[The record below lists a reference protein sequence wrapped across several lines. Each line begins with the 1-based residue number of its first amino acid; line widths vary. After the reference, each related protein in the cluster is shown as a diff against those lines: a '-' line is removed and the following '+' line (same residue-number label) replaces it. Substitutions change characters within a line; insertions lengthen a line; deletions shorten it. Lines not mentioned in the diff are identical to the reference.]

1 MITKIEVDGFKS
13 LTDFDLCLNTGLNIL
28 VGPNGAGKTNII
40 LFFEFLSNIFSN
52 QIGNAISNVGGAGF
66 IFQKIGKEDYKDTIT
81 CKIYGSY
88 KAEPDQHIIYEYSFQ
103 IKISFENDDIF
114 YSHQNI
120 KIGLTSQFWKTPDAP
135 EYPTKWD
142 IDISYSFKGN
152 KQDQLTIHNINKE
165 TIKTRFIRTEVQQEL
180 EDDLKEYL
188 SHPEPAHNSIIGNIA
203 SLDDDFYPIK
213 FDLQGGENFS
223 ISPSKVRE
231 SEDSATPP
239 GIKKDG
245 SGLATTLYA
254 IKKRRPIINPATG
267 RFWLAK
273 AIFSTTTF
281 NLTSLDKITNY
292 LKLANPTITNL
303 DVENDP
309 FSNKLIIKVF
319 IKTGDYESV
328 LPLSSMSDG
337 TIKWLTLITAILTSK
352 TIFSIEEPENF
363 LHPWMQAEIANIMR
377 NHLEEKQTPA
387 FVLMTTHSES
397 LLNYARPE
405 EIIIVDLS
413 EGSTR
418 ARRISDVDTIR
429 EEIANSGFG
438 LGHFYF
444 SNSLINE

>member
-13 LTDFDLCLNTGLNIL
+13 LSNFDLNLNTGLNIL

-66 IFQKIGKEDYKDTIT
+66 IFQKIGKEDYRDTIK

-88 KAEPDQHIIYEYSFQ
+88 KAEMDQYIIYEYSFQ

-114 YSHQNI
+114 YSDQNI
-120 KIGLTSQFWKTPDAP
+120 KIGLTSQFWKSPDAP
-135 EYPTKWD
+135 EYPTNWD
-142 IDISYSFKGN
+142 IDISYLFKGN

-188 SHPEPAHNSIIGNIA
+188 SQPEPAHNSLIGNIA
-203 SLDDDFYPIK
+203 SLDDYFYPIK

-231 SEDSATPP
+231 LEDSATPP

-254 IKKRRPIINPATG
+254 IKKGRPIISPLIGGRLWLSQATSSKKNNI
-267 RFWLAK
+267 R
-273 AIFSTTTF
+273 
-281 NLTSLDKITNY
+281 SLEKIISY
-292 LKLANPTITNL
+292 LKLANPTIKDL

-309 FSNKLIIKVF
+309 FSNKLVIKVY
-319 IKTGDYESV
+319 IQTGNHESV
-328 LPLSSMSDG
+328 LPLASMSDG
-337 TIKWLTLITAILTSK
+337 TIKWLTLITAILTSR

-363 LHPWMQAEIANIMR
+363 LHPWMQAEIVNIMR
-377 NHLEEKQTPA
+377 NHMEEKQSYA

-397 LLNYARPE
+397 LLNFAKPE
-405 EIIIVDLS
+405 EIIITDLS
-413 EGSTR
+413 EGRTR
-418 ARRISDVDTIR
+418 ARRISNIDIIR
-429 EEIANSGFG
+429 EEIENSGFG
-438 LGHFYF
+438 LGNFYF
-444 SNSLINE
+444 SNSLMNE